1 MRPRWWIVL
10 VIVVALIALGAP
22 SLRRSS
28 SASRA
33 DADKTQPGQ
42 GGGGRG
48 KGGGAMN
55 APVPII
61 AAAGT
66 VRDVPIY
73 LQGLGSVI
81 AYNTVTIKSRVD
93 GELVKINFREGY
105 EVKTGQVLAQID
117 PRPFEDQL
125 RQAEATLARDNAQL
139 TDAQVNFQRYE
150 KLFQEGVLAQQQV
163 DTQRALVG
171 QLQGTIGADKAQI
184 ESAKLQLP

>member
-10 VIVVALIALGAP
+10 VIVVAVIALGAT

-28 SASRA
+28 SSSRA
-33 DADKTQPGQ
+33 DADKIQPGQ
-42 GGGGRG
+42 GGGGGRG

-61 AAAGT
+61 AAAVT

-93 GELVKINFREGY
+93 GELVKINFREGD

-117 PRPFEDQL
+117 PRPFEVQMG
-125 RQAEATLARDNAQL
+125 RAH
-139 TDAQVNFQRYE
+139 VS
-150 KLFQEGVLAQQQV
+150 
-163 DTQRALVG
+163 TQ
-171 QLQGTIGADKAQI
+171 
-184 ESAKLQLP
+184 